1 MARAPHARGLVIR
14 LPLPR
19 SLAQADLLRDHLP
32 LVIFESKLGCHDWA
46 ASVLS
51 TSTARRRI
59 WDGDSQ
65 LCASGRARYQGR
77 ATPR

>member
-1 MARAPHARGLVIR
+1 MR
-14 LPLPR
+14 LPLHGA
-19 SLAQADLLRDHLP
+19 SLRRTSFGIILP
-32 LVIFESKLGCHDWA
+32 LVIFESSLGCHDWA
-46 ASVLS
+46 ASDLS

-59 WDGDSQ
+59 WGGDSQ